1 MADLHIH
8 VSTGLSQEQFSAIT
22 DLLQRVLQGEK
33 QIMADEALESAAL
46 AKIDAATTKSAAN
59 IQALGD
65 VAQTIN
71 NEIDALL
78 AAQKAAG
85 VSQAILDQTNSLA
98 TRSQALSDA
107 LDGQVVAL
115 QAVATKGAANPVPVP
130 VPPVPTI

>member
-1 MADLHIH
+1 
-8 VSTGLSQEQFSAIT
+8 
-22 DLLQRVLQGEK
+22 
-33 QIMADEALESAAL
+33 MADEALESAAL